1 MDFSDIALAKLLQTV
16 PELGNYIITFK
27 DVSEEL
33 QDDTG
38 IQVGVFV
45 LRVGTEIFFIPVVSK
60 NDNVYPI
67 DSIFFDTEKR
77 FFPLTKKTVMLVLN
91 YSQLDQGKPTDIPKT
106 VVGNPSV
113 ADMINPPRTG
123 KHVYASSSRLTEFMA
138 VLPDYLKQVTMEKIA
153 AEKSVYDSLDE
164 MYGLKAIFDVLKS
177 RPEGMAAVTN
187 YVPISVVTDANPSMT
202 SDQISSILNDGY
214 HVSGEQP
221 FTRVAVAVDNFN
233 TSGTFRNV
241 TNLDGDRDF
250 EVMLT
255 NGSSREAYIP
265 KMYTLGSNPREL
277 SDTRMDGSGRMTGPK
292 ISLALFTSGDYAL
305 SDSFIAA
312 GETLNRKD
320 VLKTMFNYNP
330 PVMLKDVGS
339 GDKIVIVLNSGEFLG
354 PISVNRVVLNS
365 FGVEVTGSAS
375 EIGYGYDMKIFAYR
389 NAPAGI
395 NVLAG
400 GNAGRNKEVYLPF
413 NSIVL
418 KLKENLSSDLERNV
432 NAASYKRKLTDIQW
446 LGQEMNIGYDG
457 VEFAINGKTAGAE
470 SNVMKRLVV
479 DEGIDPEV
487 ASNFVKQ
494 AKEVKFVKVYMTKK
508 AGFTSAQDDGN
519 IPQYGEEDQT
529 GIDPDEVTM
538 NGAYQPNGQ
547 FIPNVQDAL
556 ATGDAQVTEATI
568 ISELLQAPDMFE
580 LINEYLPDIEEAI
593 DKLGRTLFMA
603 RVHIS
608 RLAEANDADQVYAF
622 LAGLKTVYRLLG
634 DNYIKLKEYAA
645 TADVTDTEA
654 SGKNMSVKE

>member
-45 LRVGTEIFFIPVVSK
+45 LRVGTEIFFVPVVSK

-67 DSIFFDTEKR
+67 DSIFFDNEKK
-77 FFPLTKKTVMLVLN
+77 FFPLTKKTVALVVTS
-91 YSQLDQGKPTDIPKT
+91 SQLSQGKPTDIPKT

-138 VLPDYLKQVTMEKIA
+138 SLPDYIKQVTMEKIA

-177 RPEGMAAVTN
+177 RPESMAAVTN
-187 YVPISVVTDANPSMT
+187 YSPISVVTDANPSMT

-214 HVSGEQP
+214 HIEGEQP
-221 FTRVAVAVDNFN
+221 TSRVAVAIDNFN
-233 TSGTFRNV
+233 TAGTFRNIS
-241 TNLDGDRDF
+241 NLDGDRDF
-250 EVMLT
+250 EIMLS
-255 NGSSREAYIP
+255 NGTSREAYIP
-265 KMYTLGSNPREL
+265 KMYTLGSSPRRVTNDL
-277 SDTRMDGSGRMTGPK
+277 GDGAKTS
-292 ISLALFTSGDYAL
+292 IALFTTGDYAL
-305 SDSFIAA
+305 SDSFISV
-312 GETLNRKD
+312 GETLDRKE
-320 VLKTMFNYNP
+320 VLKTMFEYNP
-330 PVMLKDVGS
+330 PVMLKDVEN
-339 GDKIVIVLNSGEFLG
+339 GDKIVVVLNSGEFLG
-354 PISVNRVVLNS
+354 PVSVDQVVLS
-365 FGVEVTGSAS
+365 SLGVEVKGSSS
-375 EIGYGYDMKIFAYR
+375 EMGYGYDMVLYGYR
-389 NAPAGI
+389 NAKPGASVCGS
-395 NVLAG
+395 
-400 GNAGRNKEVYLPF
+400 GRNKEIYLPY

-418 KLKENLSSDLERNV
+418 KLGKNITSELERNV
-432 NAASYKRKLTDIQW
+432 NSASHKRKLHDIQW
-446 LGQEMNIGYDG
+446 LGQEMNLGYDG

-470 SNVMKRLVV
+470 SDVMKRLVV

-487 ASNFVKQ
+487 ATNFVKQ
-494 AKEVKFVKVYMTKK
+494 AKEVKFVKIYMTKR
-508 AGFTSAQDDGN
+508 AGFTNAQDDGN
-519 IPQYGEEDQT
+519 MPQYGEEDQT

-547 FIPNVQDAL
+547 FIPNVQGAL

-603 RVHIS
+603 RVHIG
-608 RLAEANDADQVYAF
+608 RLAEADDADQVYAF

-634 DNYIKLKEYAA
+634 DNYLKLKEYSA
-645 TADVTDTEA
+645 TADVIDTES
-654 SGKNMSVKE
+654 SGKQLSVKE

>member
-67 DSIFFDTEKR
+67 DSIFFDSEKR
-77 FFPLTKKTVMLVLN
+77 FFPLTKKTVMLVTSS
-91 YSQLDQGKPTDIPKT
+91 SQMDQGKPTDIPKT

-138 VLPDYLKQVTMEKIA
+138 ALPDYLKQATMEKIA

-164 MYGLKAIFDVLKS
+164 MYGLKAIFDVLKN
-177 RPEGMAAVTN
+177 RPQSLAAVTN
-187 YVPISVVTDANPSMT
+187 AVPISVVTDANPAMT
-202 SDQISSILNDGY
+202 QDQISSILNDGY

-221 FTRVAVAVDNFN
+221 YARVAVAVQNFN

-250 EVMLT
+250 EIMLS
-255 NGSSREAYIP
+255 NGTSREAYIP
-265 KMYTLGSNPREL
+265 KMYTLGSRPR
-277 SDTRMDGSGRMTGPK
+277 GVSGDYDAPRST
-292 ISLALFTSGDYAL
+292 LALFTTGDYAL
-305 SDSFIAA
+305 DEGFIAV
-312 GETLNRKD
+312 GETLDRRT
-320 VLKTMFNYNP
+320 VLKTMFDYNP
-330 PVMLKDVGS
+330 PLMLKDVES
-339 GDKIVIVLNSGEFLG
+339 GDTIVIVLNSGEFLG
-354 PISVNRVVLNS
+354 PISVSRVSLS
-365 FGVEVTGSAS
+365 SYGVEVKGSS
-375 EIGYGYDMKIFAYR
+375 YDSGYGALTLFGYR
-389 NAPAGI
+389 NVPGNI
-395 NVLAG
+395 NVCG
-400 GNAGRNKEVYLPF
+400 TYERKEIYIPF
-413 NSIVL
+413 NSIVI
-418 KLKENLSSDLERNV
+418 KLKKNLSSELEVNV
-432 NAASYKRKLTDIQW
+432 NAASRKRHIHDIQW
-446 LGQEMNIGYDG
+446 LGDEMNIGYDG

-470 SNVMKRLVV
+470 ANVMKRLVV

-487 ASNFVKQ
+487 ASSFVKQ
-494 AKEVKFVKVYMTKK
+494 AKEIKFVKVYMTKR
-508 AGFTSAQDDGN
+508 AGFTNAQDDGN
-519 IPQYGEEDQT
+519 MPQYGDEDQT

-547 FIPNVQDAL
+547 FIPNVQNAL
-556 ATGDAQVTEATI
+556 ATNDAQVTEATI

-580 LINEYLPDIEEAI
+580 LIEEYLPEIEQAI

-603 RVHIS
+603 RVHVS

-645 TADVTDTEA
+645 TADSIDTEA
-654 SGKNMSVKE
+654 PGKQMAVKE

>member
-67 DSIFFDTEKR
+67 DSIFFDNEKK
-77 FFPLTKKTVMLVLN
+77 FFPLTKKTVMMVVAS
-91 YSQLDQGKPTDIPKT
+91 SQLDQGKPTDIPKT

-138 VLPDYLKQVTMEKIA
+138 SLPDYIKQATMEKIA

-177 RPEGMAAVTN
+177 RPQSMAAVTN
-187 YVPISVVTDANPSMT
+187 QAPISVVTDANPSMT

-214 HVSGEQP
+214 HIEGEQP
-221 FTRVAVAVDNFN
+221 TSRVAVAVDNFD
-233 TSGTFRNV
+233 TAGTFRNIS
-241 TNLDGDRDF
+241 NLDGDRDF
-250 EVMLT
+250 EIMLA
-255 NGSSREAYIP
+255 NGSSRDAYIP
-265 KMYTLGSNPREL
+265 KMYTLGSNPRGVSTNEY
-277 SDTRMDGSGRMTGPK
+277 DAPK
-292 ISLALFTSGDYAL
+292 TTLALFTSGDFAL
-305 SDSFIAA
+305 SDSFVAV
-312 GETLNRKD
+312 GETLDRKE
-320 VLKTMFNYNP
+320 VLKTMFEYNP
-330 PVMLKDVGS
+330 PLMLKDIES
-339 GDKIVIVLNSGEFLG
+339 GDRIVIVLNSGEFLG
-354 PISVNRVVLNS
+354 PIYVDRVVLS
-365 FGVEVTGSAS
+365 SLGVEVKGSS
-375 EIGYGYDMKIFAYR
+375 SNMGYGYGLTVYGYR
-389 NAPAGI
+389 NAKPGPS
-395 NVLAG
+395 VCG
-400 GNAGRNKEVYLPF
+400 DDRRKEIFLPY

-418 KLKENLSSDLERNV
+418 KLGKDLTSELERSV
-432 NAASYKRKLTDIQW
+432 NSASHKRKLHDLQW
-446 LGQEMNIGYDG
+446 LGQEMNLGYDG
-457 VEFAINGKTAGAE
+457 IEFIINGKTAGAE
-470 SNVMKRLVV
+470 ADVMKRLVV

-487 ASNFVKQ
+487 ATSFVKQ
-494 AKEVKFVKVYMTKK
+494 AKEIKFVKIYMTKK
-508 AGFTSAQDDGN
+508 AGFTNAQDDGN

-538 NGAYQPNGQ
+538 NGAYQPDGQ
-547 FIPNVQDAL
+547 FIPNVQGAL

-634 DNYIKLKEYAA
+634 DNYLKLKEYAT
-645 TADVTDTEA
+645 TADTIDTEGL
-654 SGKNMSVKE
+654 GKAMTVKE